1 MQVRKNGNLSAQI
14 IHNQELSA
22 LWLKQAVPTGS
33 TREIWGNNR
42 DLRYGDTVAKSV
54 CSSALGL
61 LMSLVCCILWC
72 LPKLLEAEQAAVAVP
87 VQHTLLN
94 AHSALA
100 SAKEWDEM
108 ALMELCPAVA
118 PLLPGPRLVWYL
130 HYMWLCTLILIC
142 GAFAWCGIR
151 LSSLLLKMTSSQVF
165 WF

>member
-1 MQVRKNGNLSAQI
+1 MRSCLLCDWSRQYLQRDMGEFRNLCDGN
-14 IHNQELSA
+14 
-22 LWLKQAVPTGS
+22 
-33 TREIWGNNR
+33 
-42 DLRYGDTVAKSV
+42 TVAKSV

-61 LMSLVCCILWC
+61 LSSPVCCILWH
-72 LPKLLEAEQAAVAVP
+72 LPKQLEAEQAAVAVH
-87 VQHTLLN
+87 VLHTLLN

-100 SAKEWDEM
+100 SAKEWDKM
-108 ALMELCPAVA
+108 ALMELYPAVA

-151 LSSLLLKMTSSQVF
+151 LSSLLLKITSSQVF